1 MLCVN
6 YTSIKKKDKMKTKT
20 ASKTDEKRR
29 RENKRP
35 MLGMK
40 RCISIKI
47 QKKPKI
53 GKDVI
58 F

>member
-20 ASKTDEKRR
+20 ASKTDEKR